1 MFSLSHT
8 VHNVG
13 GTGEG
18 EFCGIISAPGGKWEG
33 AGREWW
39 DEGDKG
45 NPCPLIS
52 HQPQFWRMVWDMGVI
67 VDTVVCGW
75 GDVEG
80 SGGNERDN
88 GGKGEKVD
96 SVTLIPKPS
105 IIFWGWM

>member
-1 MFSLSHT
+1 
-8 VHNVG
+8 
-13 GTGEG
+13 
-18 EFCGIISAPGGKWEG
+18 
-33 AGREWW
+33 
-39 DEGDKG
+39 
-45 NPCPLIS
+45 
-52 HQPQFWRMVWDMGVI
+52 MVWDMGVI
-67 VDTVVCGW
+67 VDPVVCGW